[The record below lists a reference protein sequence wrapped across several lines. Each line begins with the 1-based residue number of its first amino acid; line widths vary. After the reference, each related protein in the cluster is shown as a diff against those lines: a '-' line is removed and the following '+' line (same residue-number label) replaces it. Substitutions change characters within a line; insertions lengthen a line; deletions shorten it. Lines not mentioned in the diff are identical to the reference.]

1 MSFRVNTNLG
11 AMNALRNLGINS
23 AEFSKSVTKLSTGLR
38 ITTAADDPAGLI
50 ISENFRAQIGGLEQ
64 AGANNQDAINFAK
77 TAEGA
82 LDEVSRL
89 LKDARKL
96 AVASGNTGAL
106 DSNAIQ
112 ANQNQIASILNS
124 IDRISRQTQFGHK
137 KLLDGSAGITSTVTN
152 AANYAAIQ
160 ISGNFAGYAINSN
173 GAVTVQVTQ
182 AATRAVVTGSVG
194 SLTSATILGAGN
206 FVLNGTSFTTS
217 GTESVQG
224 LLTRFNNA
232 SSQTGVT
239 ASLVGGSVVFTSNEF
254 GTTGKVS
261 LTDTA
266 GILNGTTYATATGVE
281 ARAIVTVMTSG
292 GVQSVNFTGS
302 RNGDSGLRL
311 SDGEGNAIL
320 LTQQGNAIAVA
331 AAVGR
336 IEAGSAQFQIGANAG
351 QTVSLSLGNM
361 LSSQIGNG
369 VIPGESLATINVTT
383 SAGADNA
390 LRIIDSAIGQVT
402 NSRGNIGNFQ
412 RNVLESNI
420 RSLAI
425 QRENLIATESAI
437 RDADIATEI
446 TLYTKLQIL
455 QQAGLSV
462 LAQANAAPQA
472 VLSLLRG

>member
-23 AEFSKSVTKLSTGLR
+23 AEYGKSVTKLSTGLR
-38 ITTAADDPAGLI
+38 ITSAADDPAGLI

-124 IDRISRQTQFGHK
+124 IDRISRQTQFGQK

-194 SLTSATILGAGN
+194 SLTATTVLGAGN

-217 GTESVQG
+217 GTETVQG

-239 ASLVGGSVVFTSNEF
+239 AALVGGSVVFTSNEY
-254 GTTGKVS
+254 GLNAKVS
-261 LTDTA
+261 FTDTA
-266 GILNGTTYATATGVE
+266 GILNGTAYSTATGVE
-281 ARAIVTVMTSG
+281 ARAIVSVTTSA

-320 LTQQGNAIAVA
+320 LTQQGNAVAAA
-331 AAVGR
+331 AAVGH

-351 QTVSLSLGNM
+351 QTVSLALGNM
-361 LSSQIGNG
+361 QSSQIGAG
-369 VIPGESLATINVTT
+369 VIPGETLATINVTT

-390 LRIIDSAIGQVT
+390 LRIIDSAIAQVT
-402 NSRGNIGNFQ
+402 KSRGDIGNFQ
-412 RNVLESNI
+412 RNVLESNV
-420 RSLAI
+420 RSLAV
-425 QRENLIATESAI
+425 QAENLTASESAI
-437 RDADIATEI
+437 RDADIASEI
-446 TLYTKLQIL
+446 TTYTKLQIL